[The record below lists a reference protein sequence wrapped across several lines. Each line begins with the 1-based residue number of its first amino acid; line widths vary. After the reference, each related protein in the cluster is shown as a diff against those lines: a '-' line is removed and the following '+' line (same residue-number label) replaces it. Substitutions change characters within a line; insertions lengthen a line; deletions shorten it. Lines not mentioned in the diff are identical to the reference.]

1 MEQRGLDYGIV
12 LLTRS
17 VIRDVVL
24 LKIDHKKKK
33 YSQGQIG
40 TLRDTKPYLIK
51 SYEQKSGR
59 FQGDCLAC
67 CLHVLFIYC

>member
-40 TLRDTKPYLIK
+40 TL
-51 SYEQKSGR
+51 
-59 FQGDCLAC
+59 
-67 CLHVLFIYC
+67 